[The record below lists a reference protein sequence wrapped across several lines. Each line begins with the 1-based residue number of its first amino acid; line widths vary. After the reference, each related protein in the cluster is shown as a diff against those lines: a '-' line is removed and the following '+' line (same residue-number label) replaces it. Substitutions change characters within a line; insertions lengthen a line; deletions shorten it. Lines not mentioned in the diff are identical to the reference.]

1 RSHAARRER
10 KQVTALFAD
19 LKGSMGHQSSG
30 TPLGVAVS
38 SMAHAECVFPRIMNP
53 SSPTP
58 ATRRAKVL
66 DSGAAALTGEI
77 AYVPTNCPP
86 TKALTSQLPWD
97 DITNWAPGDSLRS
110 QSGAS
115 KLFEDLL

>member
-1 RSHAARRER
+1 MEGISP
-10 KQVTALFAD
+10 
-19 LKGSMGHQSSG
+19 GSWVIGRPIG
-30 TPLGVAVS
+30 RGGILDG
-38 SMAHAECVFPRIMNP
+38 HAECVFPRIINP

-58 ATRRAKVL
+58 VTRRAKVL
-66 DSGAAALTGEI
+66 GSGTAAMTGEI

-97 DITNWAPGDSLRS
+97 DMTNWAPGDSLRS

-115 KLFEDLL
+115 RLFEDLS